1 MGNPANF
8 GPAQL
13 GFWLHLGKKQVGKSM
28 AQARPELSAFRVGPL
43 FPFFFK
49 YEKLITLNYSAC

>member
-49 YEKLITLNYSAC
+49 

>member
-13 GFWLHLGKKQVGKSM
+13 GFWLHQRRLKSLGKKQVGKSM
-28 AQARPELSAFRVGPL
+28 AQARPELSAH
-43 FPFFFK
+43 FFLSFLK
-49 YEKLITLNYSAC
+49 KKN